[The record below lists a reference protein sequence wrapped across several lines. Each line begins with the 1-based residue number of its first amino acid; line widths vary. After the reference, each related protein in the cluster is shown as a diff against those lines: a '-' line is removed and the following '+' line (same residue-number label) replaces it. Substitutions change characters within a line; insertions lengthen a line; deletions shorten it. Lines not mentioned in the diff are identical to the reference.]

1 MRASLEK
8 IDFQSF
14 AKINKSL
21 LITILIKQKMY
32 VGAYDLICEYGYEEI
47 SFVDLL
53 HLCTCM
59 IQNLDFEYEEELVLL
74 AHDIFEQGIYD
85 EVILKVRLIK

>member
-1 MRASLEK
+1 MGEENLKASLEK

-59 IQNLDFEYEEELVLL
+59 IQ
-74 AHDIFEQGIYD
+74 IFSLQVNFGAAQVFGHTLC
-85 EVILKVRLIK
+85 VIKT